1 MKYAKPE
8 VVLLAS
14 ALHAIES
21 HNPAKPPPYSMFDA
35 DFLAT
40 NGAYE
45 ADE

>member
-14 ALHAIES
+14 ALQAIES
-21 HNPAKPPPYSMFDA
+21 GNSHKPPPYSMFDVH
-35 DFLAT
+35 FLQT
-40 NGAYE
+40 DGAYE